1 MREVSRR
8 TVLRGMG
15 VAMAVPFLE
24 GLAPRSVLAVS
35 APARPVRMAYLFVPN
50 GVAHMDA
57 WRPAASGVLNDLPP
71 ILRPLDKVKQH
82 MNVLTGLDQRNA
94 NALGDGPG
102 DHARSTAT
110 WLTGVHIK
118 KTDGSDIRA
127 GISADQVAA
136 QFIGKQTR
144 FASLEIGC
152 ERGAMA
158 GNCDSGY
165 SCAYS
170 SSVSW
175 ASESTP
181 VAKEVNPRAVFE
193 RLFGT
198 GDEVADAVSRERR
211 MAHRRS
217 ILDFVMEDADA
228 LRGRLGTRDQQKLD
242 EYLDGVRDIERR
254 IARAETE
261 NRSLM
266 GEGIPAPA
274 PGIPRD
280 RGEHIRLLGD
290 MMVLAFQSDLTRIC
304 TFMLANDGSNRPV
317 PELNIGDGH
326 HDVSHHGNDP
336 DKVRKKQLIDIFHTQ
351 QLAYILERMATTE
364 DGDGT
369 LLDNTMLVYGAGISN
384 GDRHNHDDLPTIVAG
399 RAGGTLRTGRH
410 LVYQQGTPMSN
421 LYVSMLGRVGVPV
434 ERLGDSTGPLRE
446 LF

>member
-50 GVAHMDA
+50 GVANIEA
-57 WRPAASGVLNDLPP
+57 WRPGTPGTLNDLPP

-82 MNVLTGLDQRNA
+82 MNVLTGLDQHNA

-228 LRGRLGTRDQQKLD
+228 LRARLGTRDQQKLD

-261 NRSLM
+261 NRSMM

-304 TFMLANDGSNRPV
+304 TFMLANDGSNRPF

>member
-1 MREVSRR
+1 
-8 TVLRGMG
+8 
-15 VAMAVPFLE
+15 MAVPFLE

-304 TFMLANDGSNRPV
+304 TFMLANDGSNRPF

>member
-50 GVAHMDA
+50 GVANMDA
-57 WRPAASGVLNDLPP
+57 WRPSASGVLNDLPP

-82 MNVLTGLDQRNA
+82 LNVVTGLDQHNA

-304 TFMLANDGSNRPV
+304 TFMLANDGSNRPF

>member
-82 MNVLTGLDQRNA
+82 MNVLTGLDQHNA

-290 MMVLAFQSDLTRIC
+290 RMVLAFQSDLTRIC
-304 TFMLANDGSNRPV
+304 TFMLANDGSNRPF

>member
-57 WRPAASGVLNDLPP
+57 WRPSASGVLNDLPP

-82 MNVLTGLDQRNA
+82 MNVLTGLDQHNA

-228 LRGRLGTRDQQKLD
+228 LRARLGTRDQQKLD

-304 TFMLANDGSNRPV
+304 TFMLANDGSNRPF

>member
-50 GVAHMDA
+50 GVANMDA
-57 WRPAASGVLNDLPP
+57 WRPSAGGVLNDVPP

-82 MNVLTGLDQRNA
+82 LNVVTGLDQRNA

-198 GDEVADAVSRERR
+198 GDEVADSVSRERR

-228 LRGRLGTRDQQKLD
+228 LRARLGTRDQQKLD

-261 NRSLM
+261 NRSMM

-304 TFMLANDGSNRPV
+304 TFMLANDGSNRPF

>member
-1 MREVSRR
+1 
-8 TVLRGMG
+8 
-15 VAMAVPFLE
+15 
-24 GLAPRSVLAVS
+24 
-35 APARPVRMAYLFVPN
+35 MAYLFVPN
-50 GVAHMDA
+50 GVANMDA
-57 WRPAASGVLNDLPP
+57 WRPSASGVLNDLPP

-304 TFMLANDGSNRPV
+304 TFMLANDGSNRPF

>member
-82 MNVLTGLDQRNA
+82 MNVLTGLDQHNA

-304 TFMLANDGSNRPV
+304 TFMLANDGSNRPF

>member
-82 MNVLTGLDQRNA
+82 MNVLTGLDQHNA

-211 MAHRRS
+211 LAHRRS

-304 TFMLANDGSNRPV
+304 TFMLANDGSNRPF

>member
-181 VAKEVNPRAVFE
+181 VAKEVNPRAGFE

-304 TFMLANDGSNRPV
+304 TFMLANDGSNRPF

>member
-1 MREVSRR
+1 MRELSRR

-82 MNVLTGLDQRNA
+82 MNVLTGLDQHNA

-304 TFMLANDGSNRPV
+304 TFMLANDGSNRPF

>member
-304 TFMLANDGSNRPV
+304 TFMLANDGSNRPF

>member
-228 LRGRLGTRDQQKLD
+228 LRARLGTRDQQKLD

-304 TFMLANDGSNRPV
+304 TFMLANDGSNRPF

>member
-50 GVAHMDA
+50 GVANMDA
-57 WRPAASGVLNDLPP
+57 WRPSASGVLNDLPP

-82 MNVLTGLDQRNA
+82 LNVVTGLDQHNA

-304 TFMLANDGSNRPV
+304 TFMLANDGSNRPF

-421 LYVSMLGRVGVPV
+421 LYISMLGRVGVPV

>member
-50 GVAHMDA
+50 GVANIEA
-57 WRPAASGVLNDLPP
+57 WRPSAGGVLNDLPP

-82 MNVLTGLDQRNA
+82 MNVVTGLDQRNA

-198 GDEVADAVSRERR
+198 GDEVADSVSRERR

-228 LRGRLGTRDQQKLD
+228 LRARLGTRDQQKLD

-261 NRSLM
+261 NRSMM

-304 TFMLANDGSNRPV
+304 TFMLANDGSNRPF